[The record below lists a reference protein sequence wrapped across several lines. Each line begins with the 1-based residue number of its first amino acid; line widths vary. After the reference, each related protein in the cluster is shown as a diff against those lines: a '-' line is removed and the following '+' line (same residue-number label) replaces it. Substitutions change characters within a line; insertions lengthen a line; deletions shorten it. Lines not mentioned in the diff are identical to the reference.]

1 MANEGA
7 LPLKG
12 LTCQVEI
19 HQYALNFVILL
30 CIIPDNFIC
39 HRESAATQWVS
50 LLLGP
55 IYLKE

>member
-1 MANEGA
+1 MRVNC
-7 LPLKG
+7 LLKRFK
-12 LTCQVEI
+12 TCQVEI

-39 HRESAATQWVS
+39 HRESAATQRVS

-55 IYLKE
+55 TVFI